1 MCRLLLAIGFF
12 RAGVQSMLR
21 NLMGLILAV
30 NILGPFWTIVSAAL
44 AVAGIAGLAHI
55 VWQLLSVVT
64 AG

>member
-1 MCRLLLAIGFF
+1 
-12 RAGVQSMLR
+12 MLR